1 MNVTCTALC
10 LSLVLLLYSP
20 VVAGP
25 VVVSTSEEQTGVEIT
40 AYNNNLG
47 LIKET
52 RKVTLPKGQG
62 ELRFMDVAA
71 HIMPVTVHVKSL
83 NNPGEF
89 SVLEQN
95 YEYDLI
101 SPDKLLNKYVGK
113 KIKLIDWNRF
123 HDRKEI
129 VEGTLLSNNQGQV
142 YRINDEIYL
151 GHPGVKILPKLPE
164 DLIAKPTLMWLF
176 RSGTGKPHSV
186 EVSYLTENMSWK
198 ADYVVVLN
206 KDDTRA
212 DVSGW
217 ITLDNRSGATYKDAR
232 LKLVAGEVHRVEKP
246 DVGALMLRE
255 RMMAAPKAAPQFEE
269 KAFFEYHMYD
279 LQRKTTVKDR
289 QTKQISL
296 LEAGDVKVDKE
307 LLVYGI
313 RSYFT
318 SEFRED
324 NPKQPVSVYVKFKN
338 SQDSSL
344 GMPLPAGVMRLYKK
358 DEAGSSQFI
367 GEDKIE
373 HTPKDEKVKLKIGEA
388 FDVVAERKQT
398 DFKRLTAHLFESE
411 WEIVVRNHKDSE
423 VQVGLVEPL
432 FGSWQVLGSSHPY
445 TKVDAHT
452 IRFNVTIPKDG
463 EVTVKY
469 RVKVGF

>member
-164 DLIAKPTLMWLF
+164 DLIAKPTLMW
-176 RSGTGKPHSV
+176 H
-186 EVSYLTENMSWK
+186 E
-198 ADYVVVLN
+198 
-206 KDDTRA
+206 
-212 DVSGW
+212 
-217 ITLDNRSGATYKDAR
+217 
-232 LKLVAGEVHRVEKP
+232 
-246 DVGALMLRE
+246 
-255 RMMAAPKAAPQFEE
+255 
-269 KAFFEYHMYD
+269 
-279 LQRKTTVKDR
+279 QR
-289 QTKQISL
+289 
-296 LEAGDVKVDKE
+296 
-307 LLVYGI
+307 
-313 RSYFT
+313 
-318 SEFRED
+318 
-324 NPKQPVSVYVKFKN
+324 
-338 SQDSSL
+338 
-344 GMPLPAGVMRLYKK
+344 
-358 DEAGSSQFI
+358 
-367 GEDKIE
+367 
-373 HTPKDEKVKLKIGEA
+373 
-388 FDVVAERKQT
+388 
-398 DFKRLTAHLFESE
+398 
-411 WEIVVRNHKDSE
+411 
-423 VQVGLVEPL
+423 
-432 FGSWQVLGSSHPY
+432 
-445 TKVDAHT
+445 
-452 IRFNVTIPKDG
+452 
-463 EVTVKY
+463 
-469 RVKVGF
+469 